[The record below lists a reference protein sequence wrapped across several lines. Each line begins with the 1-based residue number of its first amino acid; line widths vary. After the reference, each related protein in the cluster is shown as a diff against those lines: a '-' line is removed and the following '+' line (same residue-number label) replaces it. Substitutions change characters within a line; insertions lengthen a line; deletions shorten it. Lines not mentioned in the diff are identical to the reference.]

1 MNLDLFVRQIE
12 TMYGRL
18 TELYQ
23 GASAPSVQMPQM
35 LPGVFK
41 ELGTASEKLQLAA
54 VELLQQNEELIDSK
68 TLLEA
73 ERQRYLELFEFAPD
87 AYLVTDTE
95 GIIQEANHTATVLLN
110 IPQHYLIGKPLAV
123 FVPEVDRLHF
133 RRELNLLKGRDR
145 VLEWNIRLQPRN
157 GEVFDAALTLGSVRN
172 CEGQLVGLRV
182 CVRDITERKRAEAAL
197 ENNDY
202 DPIDDRPVHTYAKGD
217 MIPLIPQTIWLV
229 CEGLVKLSTL
239 AENGEEVIVGFAG
252 HSTPFGYTMTSLQ
265 VYQATA
271 LSEVQLVCIA
281 IAELGM
287 SPRLTEIL
295 LPKINQRLRQTEF
308 LLAIAGQRR
317 VKDRLSRLLLL
328 LKQEIGQL
336 QAGAGG
342 ETRLSVRLTHEELA
356 AACCTTRVTITR
368 ELNKLLQEGKIA
380 LDSDRHIILK
390 HGALS

>member
-54 VELLQQNEELIDSK
+54 VELLKQNEELIDSK

-95 GIIQEANHTATVLLN
+95 GIIQEANRAATVLLN
-110 IPQHYLIGKPLAV
+110 LPQHYLIGKPLAV
-123 FVPEVDRLHF
+123 FVPEAERVHF

-145 VLEWNIRLQPRN
+145 VLEWGIRLQPRN

-172 CEGQLVGLRV
+172 CQGQMVGLRI

-202 DPIDDRPVHTYAKGD
+202 DPIDDRRVHTYARGE

-239 AENGEEVIVGFAG
+239 ADNGEEVIVGFAG
-252 HSTPFGYTMTSLQ
+252 HSTPFGSSMTSLQ

-271 LSEVQLVCIA
+271 LSDVQLVCIA
-281 IAELGM
+281 IAELGI
-287 SPRLTEIL
+287 SPRLAETL

-336 QAGAGG
+336 EAG

-390 HGALS
+390 HGAFS

>member
-23 GASAPSVQMPQM
+23 GASAPSVQIPQM
-35 LPGVFK
+35 MPGVFK

-95 GIIQEANHTATVLLN
+95 GIIQEANRAATVLLN

-123 FVPEVDRLHF
+123 FVPEAERLHF

-145 VLEWNIRLQPRN
+145 VLEWGIRLQPRN

-172 CEGQLVGLRV
+172 CEGQVVGLRV

-202 DPIDDRPVHTYAKGD
+202 NPIDDRPVHTYAKGE

-239 AENGEEVIVGFAG
+239 ADNGEEVIVGFAG
-252 HSTPFGYTMTSLQ
+252 HSTPFGSSMTSLQ

-271 LSEVQLVCIA
+271 LSDVQLVCIA

-308 LLAIAGQRR
+308 LLAIAGQGR

-336 QAGAGG
+336 QAG

-390 HGALS
+390 NGAFS